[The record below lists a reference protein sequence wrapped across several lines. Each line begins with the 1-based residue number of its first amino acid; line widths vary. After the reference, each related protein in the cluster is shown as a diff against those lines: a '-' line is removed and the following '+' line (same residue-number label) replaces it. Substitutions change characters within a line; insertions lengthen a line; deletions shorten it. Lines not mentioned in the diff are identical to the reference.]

1 MESLNTKPLPTP
13 SHDVVSTREGYDRW
27 AAIYDGE
34 DNALIALE
42 TAQVEEHMGDVRGLA
57 IADIGCGTG
66 RHAIAWAAAGAH
78 VTALDFS
85 DGMLNRARMK
95 AADRM
100 AAGETPGRLD
110 FHVHNLTQPL
120 PLADRSFDRVTCC
133 LVLEHIPDIAALL
146 REMGRICRPDG
157 IILVTEL
164 HPAMALRGISARFTD
179 PQTGRETRPASVPK
193 QISDYVM
200 AVKAAG
206 LTLDHISEHAVDES
220 LAARSPRA
228 AKYIGWPML
237 MVLRMRKQ

>member
-1 MESLNTKPLPTP
+1 MERADAATEMPA
-13 SHDVVSTREGYDRW
+13 HDVVPTREGYDRW

-42 TAQVEEHMGDVRGLA
+42 TAEVERHMGDVRGLA

-66 RHAIAWAAAGAH
+66 RHAIGWAAAGAH

-85 DGMLNRARMK
+85 GGMLDRARLK
-95 AADRM
+95 AAELAT
-100 AAGETPGRLD
+100 AASGDGRLN
-110 FHVHNLTQPL
+110 FHVHDLTKPL
-120 PLADRSFDRVTCC
+120 PLADQSFDRVTCC

-146 REMGRICRPDG
+146 REMGRICVPNG
-157 IILVTEL
+157 FILVTEL

-200 AVKAAG
+200 AAKAAG
-206 LTLDHISEHAVDES
+206 LTLDLLSEHTVNDS
-220 LAARSPRA
+220 LAARSQRA
-228 AKYIGWPML
+228 AKYLGWPML
-237 MVLRMRKQ
+237 MVLKLRT